1 MSKKYQNR
9 YVIVVSMSGE
19 EMRNT
24 MVMYKNEGRKRFFGF
39 TLIEIIIVVAILAIA
54 ALLAI
59 PMLSTAA
66 DTQLRSAANMIAAD
80 LEYARSMAISTQQK
94 YSVVFSS
101 TNESYEVRDSV
112 GNVIDN
118 PINAGS
124 PLSIVFPND
133 SRLSRVV
140 VVSAD
145 FDGDTDEAVTFDYLG
160 SPYSGLPPDD
170 TPLSSGEIHLQ
181 ADSFKMRVEIEQ
193 VTGYITIHQE

>member
-1 MSKKYQNR
+1 M
-9 YVIVVSMSGE
+9 I
-19 EMRNT
+19 
-24 MVMYKNEGRKRFFGF
+24 MYKHEGRKRIYGF

-54 ALLAI
+54 ALLAV

-112 GNVIDN
+112 GTVIDN

-124 PLSIVFPND
+124 PLSIVFGND

-140 VVSAD
+140 VVSAIIT
-145 FDGDTDEAVTFDYLG
+145 DGTDTEEVVTFDYLG
-160 SPYSGLPPDD
+160 TPHVGLTTASALTSGII
-170 TPLSSGEIHLQ
+170 SLQ
-181 ADSFKMRVEIEQ
+181 ADSFTMQVEIEQ
-193 VTGYITIHQE
+193 VTGYVSIQ